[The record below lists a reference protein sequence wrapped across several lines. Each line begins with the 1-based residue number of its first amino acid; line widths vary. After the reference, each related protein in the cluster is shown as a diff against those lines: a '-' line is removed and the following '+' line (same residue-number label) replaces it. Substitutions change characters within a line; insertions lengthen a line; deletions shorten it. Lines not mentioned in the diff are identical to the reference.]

1 MAPID
6 PVRTATLLAEI
17 TADSNGSLLE
27 ELIDSLFGAIPG
39 VQRYAH
45 DRISVSGNEEIDL
58 AYSNTQAEDGLAHF
72 GSDLLVECKSQGRPV
87 SAQDVNWFATKLRRR
102 QQNHGVLIA
111 LSGVSGR
118 RAGYPRAGEAEVEG
132 CAREGQQILVLVS
145 EEIASLQSGEH
156 LAAVLNFK
164 RQELVA
170 GYRMSILDH
179 ETLMALSPTRRIS
192 DSARLLLHPAASVA
206 GEQAASWQMVLDA
219 GRLQLRR
226 HIRTTL
232 EEIETRRP
240 TAFTDTPAGVAG
252 VKDAVAKIRTE
263 LEAVQEAVE
272 EADAAMLAH
281 KEPEHSEESVK
292 EQLRLAAAVCIDLIR
307 LDPGAGQTPELDV
320 ICVNVETF
328 APPRLATPVGSQL
341 WKLLTAYYLDQIE
354 LVREQLRAAAIYAL
368 LSLLVKQLMT
378 WETS

>member
-17 TADSNGSLLE
+17 TTDSNGSLLE
-27 ELIDSLFGAIPG
+27 ELTDIRCSARFPACSATPTTGSRRAATRRSTWRTPTP
-39 VQRYAH
+39 R
-45 DRISVSGNEEIDL
+45 R
-58 AYSNTQAEDGLAHF
+58 TDGLAHF
-72 GSDLLVECKSQGRPV
+72 GSDLLVECKSQGDPV

-118 RAGYPRAGEAEVEG
+118 RSRISPSRRSRGRSDV
-132 CAREGQQILVLVS
+132 REKAS
-145 EEIASLQSGEH
+145 RSWCWSPSEIAGLQSGEH

-170 GYRMSILDH
+170 GYRMSILDRD
-179 ETLMALSPTRRIS
+179 TLMALSPTPGPVS

-232 EEIETRRP
+232 EEVETRRP
-240 TAFTDTPAGVAG
+240 TAFTDEPGGRRRRVNQ
-252 VKDAVAKIRTE
+252 AVAEIRAE
-263 LEAVQEAVE
+263 LDGRRQEHVE
-272 EADAAMLAH
+272 EADAAMLARR
-281 KEPEHSEESVK
+281 EAEHSEEWVK
-292 EQLRLAAAVCIDLIR
+292 EQTPPCRGDLR
-307 LDPGAGQTPELDV
+307 
-320 ICVNVETF
+320 
-328 APPRLATPVGSQL
+328 
-341 WKLLTAYYLDQIE
+341 
-354 LVREQLRAAAIYAL
+354 
-368 LSLLVKQLMT
+368 
-378 WETS
+378 